1 MSKEFGLRN
10 IRVNAIC
17 PVLVQTKGLMNALY
31 ETSSHAKSN
40 PKKFI
45 DKFRIANAALNH
57 LPTTSEVADLCY
69 YLGSETSSA
78 ITGQCINIDCGVFPQ

>member
-1 MSKEFGLRN
+1 MRSVVTQPIDYVKTQQQRSKDSRSILR
-10 IRVNAIC
+10 ILIDSF
-17 PVLVQTKGLMNALY
+17 KD
-31 ETSSHAKSN
+31 N

-45 DKFRIANAALNH
+45 DKFRIENAALNH

-69 YLGSETSSA
+69 YLGSENSSA